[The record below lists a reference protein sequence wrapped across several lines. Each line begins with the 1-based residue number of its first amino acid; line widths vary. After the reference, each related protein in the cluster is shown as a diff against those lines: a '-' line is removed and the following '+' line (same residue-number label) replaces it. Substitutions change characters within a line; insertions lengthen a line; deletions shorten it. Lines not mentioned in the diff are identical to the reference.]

1 MYCLQKTFEY
11 YIPTDGSAFR
21 ADILDAAVL
30 ASAAPA
36 LDGRGGFAILV
47 PLAVALALDSDGA
60 QAVRGDVAQL
70 RLLRDPGGG
79 FRRQIRYRPSIGV
92 VVVDGQAVRFGGF
105 LEFLVVVVSVVGYV
119 LHLVDQVVQMSHLM
133 QHRGGDLADR
143 AVDVLGAD
151 VDLPVRLAVGL
162 PDFIYGAPAIG
173 SASAIRRYRDGRTG
187 HLARI
192 EMVVKKVKHGLGF
205 GYDLGNA
212 QHCWFLLESYV

>member
-92 VVVDGQAVRFGGF
+92 MVADSQAVGLGGF
-105 LEFLVVVVSVVGYV
+105 LEFLVVIVSVVGYV
-119 LHLVDQVVQMSHLM
+119 LDPVGEVVEVGHLV
-133 QHRGGDLADR
+133 
-143 AVDVLGAD
+143 
-151 VDLPVRLAVGL
+151 
-162 PDFIYGAPAIG
+162 
-173 SASAIRRYRDGRTG
+173 
-187 HLARI
+187 
-192 EMVVKKVKHGLGF
+192 
-205 GYDLGNA
+205 
-212 QHCWFLLESYV
+212 